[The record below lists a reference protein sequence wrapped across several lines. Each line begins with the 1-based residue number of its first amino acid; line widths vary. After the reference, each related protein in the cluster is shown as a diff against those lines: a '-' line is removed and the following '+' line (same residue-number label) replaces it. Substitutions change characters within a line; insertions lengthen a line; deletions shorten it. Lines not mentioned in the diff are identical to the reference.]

1 MCRKKREFF
10 MKCFLFFIFLQVSL
24 FSLSPQESL
33 EKLKEGNNRYIEDQ
47 LLHGDQ
53 SAARREAVSPSQ
65 EPFAVILGCSDSR
78 VPPELIFDQGLGD
91 LFVIRVA
98 GNVVGPLE
106 LDSVEYSVKHLH
118 SSLVVVLGHQ
128 NCGAVSAVL
137 EGQTDEI
144 EDIALLIEP
153 AIRSCAKEKDKGGMP
168 VVNLCVR
175 ENVRSVVSLLKNSH
189 MLSRY
194 LKEKKIEIIGAYY
207 DLDTGKVEILD

>member
-1 MCRKKREFF
+1 MKYFLMFMCVQ
-10 MKCFLFFIFLQVSL
+10 ISL
-24 FSLSPQESL
+24 FSLTPQESL
-33 EKLKEGNNRYIEDQ
+33 ERLVEGNKRYAEDH

-53 SAARREAVSPSQ
+53 SAARRESVSVKQ

-91 LFVIRVA
+91 LFVVRVA

-106 LDSVEYSVKHLH
+106 LDSLEYSVKHLH
-118 SSLVVVLGHQ
+118 SSVILVLGHE
-128 NCGAVSAVL
+128 NCGAVTAVL
-137 EGQTDEI
+137 EGNTDEI

-153 AIRSCAKEKDKGGMP
+153 SVRACKKEKSNGEHST
-168 VVNLCVR
+168 VNQCVR
-175 ENVRSVVSLLKNSH
+175 ANVRNVVLLLQNSP

-194 LKEKKIEIIGAYY
+194 HKDKKVDIVGAYY